1 MANQL
6 RIGLVW
12 KWSFKSLNNRIFSI
26 DVLRS
31 FAIVLMV
38 VFHFIYDLR
47 FFGYVEWNTPDGAG
61 WRTFRHV
68 ILISFFI
75 CLGASLHLSY
85 QNTIDWKKFS
95 KRLTQILV
103 SALAISLVSLIVVP
117 NNYIY
122 FGVLQFIA
130 IASLLCIMFVNKPRT
145 SLGIGLFIIAIY
157 NIGGVSGMWPFTYI
171 QDHLPEYSNDYVG
184 LFPWLGVVFVGIWLA
199 STPFVKNDPLQHLKR
214 HTWIAF
220 PGKHSLVIYLVH
232 QPAFFAIFGLIA
244 YLLEG

>member
-1 MANQL
+1 M
-6 RIGLVW
+6 
-12 KWSFKSLNNRIFSI
+12 NNRIVSI

-47 FFGYVEWNTPDGAG
+47 FFGYVDWNIPDGAG
-61 WRTFRHV
+61 WGTFRHI

-85 QNTIDWKKFS
+85 RNGIDWKKFS

-103 SALAISLVSLIVVP
+103 SALAISLVSLVIVP

-122 FGVLQFIA
+122 FGVLHFIA
-130 IASLLCIMFVNKPRT
+130 VASVVCIMFANKPRASMT
-145 SLGIGLFIIAIY
+145 IGLFIIATY
-157 NIGGVSGMWPFTYI
+157 NIGAVSEKWPFTYI
-171 QDHLPEYSNDYVG
+171 LDHLPVYSNDYVG
-184 LFPWLGVVFVGIWLA
+184 LFPWLGVVFVGIWSA
-199 STPFVKNDPLQHLKR
+199 SLSFVKNDPLLNLKK
-214 HTWIAF
+214 HIWIVF

-232 QPAFFAIFGLIA
+232 QPVLFAIFGLIA
-244 YLLEG
+244 YLSEG

>member
-1 MANQL
+1 
-6 RIGLVW
+6 
-12 KWSFKSLNNRIFSI
+12 LNNRIISI

-47 FFGYVEWNTPDGAG
+47 FFGYVEWDIPDGVE
-61 WRTFRHV
+61 WRTFRHI

-85 QNTIDWKKFS
+85 QNGIDWKKFS

-103 SALAISLVSLIVVP
+103 SALAISLVSLVIVP

-122 FGVLQFIA
+122 FGVLQFIVV
-130 IASLLCIMFVNKPRT
+130 ASVLCIMFANKPRA
-145 SLGIGLFIIAIY
+145 SLSIGLVIIATY

-171 QDHLPEYSNDYVG
+171 QNHLPAYSNDYVG
-184 LFPWLGVVFVGIWLA
+184 LFPWLGVVFVGIWSA
-199 STPFVKNDPLQHLKR
+199 STSFVKKDPLRHLKK

-232 QPAFFAIFGLIA
+232 QPALFAIFGLIA
-244 YLLEG
+244 YLSGG

>member
-1 MANQL
+1 
-6 RIGLVW
+6 
-12 KWSFKSLNNRIFSI
+12 LNNRIISI

-47 FFGYVEWNTPDGAG
+47 FFGYVEWSIPDGAG
-61 WRTFRHV
+61 WRTFRHI
-68 ILISFFI
+68 ILISFLI

-85 QNTIDWKKFS
+85 QNGIDWKKFS

-103 SALAISLVSLIVVP
+103 SALAISLVSLVIVP

-130 IASLLCIMFVNKPRT
+130 VASVLCIMFANKPRA
-145 SLGIGLFIIAIY
+145 SLSMGLFIIATY

-171 QDHLPEYSNDYVG
+171 QNHLPAYSNDYVG
-184 LFPWLGVVFVGIWLA
+184 LFPWLGVVFVGIWSA
-199 STPFVKNDPLQHLKR
+199 STSFVKKDPLRHLKKY
-214 HTWIAF
+214 TWIAF

-232 QPAFFAIFGLIA
+232 QPALFAIFGLIA
-244 YLLEG
+244 YLSGG